1 MNDMTF
7 RIYYSDSH
15 TNQPFCADA
24 DTLSQ
29 ALAICATARA
39 SGHRMVTMVAED
51 PNQVGK
57 PGVDGVENGKLPDG
71 SDYDWTKTDRVG
83 AAFKS
88 KGPV

>member
-1 MNDMTF
+1 MINMTF

-15 TNQPFCADA
+15 TNQPFCVDA
-24 DTLSQ
+24 DTLTQ
-29 ALAICATARA
+29 ALAICSTARA

-51 PNQVGK
+51 LNQVGK
-57 PGVDGVENGKLPDG
+57 PGVAGVEHGKLPDG

-88 KGPV
+88 K

>member
-1 MNDMTF
+1 MSF

-15 TNQPFCADA
+15 TNQPFCADC

-29 ALAICATARA
+29 ALILCASARE

-51 PNQVGK
+51 LNQVGK
-57 PGVDGVENGKLPDG
+57 PGVAGVENGKLPDG

-88 KGPV
+88 K